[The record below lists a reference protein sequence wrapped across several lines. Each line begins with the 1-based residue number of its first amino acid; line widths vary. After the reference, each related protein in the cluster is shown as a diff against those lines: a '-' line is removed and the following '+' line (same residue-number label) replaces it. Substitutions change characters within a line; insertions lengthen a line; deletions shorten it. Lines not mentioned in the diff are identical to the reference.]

1 MCAIRDRLRD
11 EFTQYK
17 VLYKCSVYFTLNLYR
32 DKLPFACPICQ
43 NHPSW
48 FSKSTFSHRLYF
60 ISHTNL
66 SCLQWFGNVG
76 WELVSWSLTS
86 LFSTN
91 MAISETMLVGSQE
104 ASPACKKHDEVLA
117 WLHVCSEVQT
127 ICIWSLSSASHT
139 NLCYNTSQHFWSSE
153 IVMFLCLKSYNCV
166 KYCGSQMKIRKS
178 V

>member
-104 ASPACKKHDEVLA
+104 ASPACKKTWWSAGVVTCLQRGANDLHMVPVICLPHKSLLQYQPTLLIKRNSDVL
-117 WLHVCSEVQT
+117 V
-127 ICIWSLSSASHT
+127 
-139 NLCYNTSQHFWSSE
+139 FE
-153 IVMFLCLKSYNCV
+153 IV
-166 KYCGSQMKIRKS
+166 
-178 V
+178 